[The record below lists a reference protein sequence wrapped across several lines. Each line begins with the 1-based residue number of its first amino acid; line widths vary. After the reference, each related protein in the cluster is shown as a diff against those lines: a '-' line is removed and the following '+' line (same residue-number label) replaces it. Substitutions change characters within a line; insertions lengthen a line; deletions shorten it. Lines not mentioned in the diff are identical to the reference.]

1 MDNKKRLL
9 IKYSLE
15 FIVIVVGI
23 SFTFWIDEWNRN
35 RLEKIQH
42 IKDIE
47 SIIDDLEND
56 SLIIGKVNVSLDTG
70 RVRSKRLIDLIELR
84 SDKKITYKKFYEG
97 IINVGYVWTYQTFFM
112 TDATYKSLISNGR
125 INLFPQ
131 KIHSLMNK
139 YYEAT
144 AKRISDHNKIVDD
157 IAIKY
162 YGSYHPFVTLFSYE
176 NFNNNIVQDVRLG
189 VRGGGLSFDNLS
201 EKKFNKFFENQD
213 MKKLY
218 SSIHF
223 YSNSI
228 NLSNRVGNYTRRIAE
243 LDSERGELSKSI
255 HQYLYFLVND

>member
-162 YGSYHPFVTLFSYE
+162 YGSYHPL
-176 NFNNNIVQDVRLG
+176 L
-189 VRGGGLSFDNLS
+189 L
-201 EKKFNKFFENQD
+201 
-213 MKKLY
+213 
-218 SSIHF
+218 
-223 YSNSI
+223 
-228 NLSNRVGNYTRRIAE
+228 
-243 LDSERGELSKSI
+243 
-255 HQYLYFLVND
+255 FLVMKILIII

>member
-84 SDKKITYKKFYEG
+84 SDKKITYNKC
-97 IINVGYVWTYQTFFM
+97 WLRL
-112 TDATYKSLISNGR
+112 DISN
-125 INLFPQ
+125 
-131 KIHSLMNK
+131 
-139 YYEAT
+139 
-144 AKRISDHNKIVDD
+144 
-157 IAIKY
+157 
-162 YGSYHPFVTLFSYE
+162 
-176 NFNNNIVQDVRLG
+176 
-189 VRGGGLSFDNLS
+189 
-201 EKKFNKFFENQD
+201 
-213 MKKLY
+213 
-218 SSIHF
+218 
-223 YSNSI
+223 
-228 NLSNRVGNYTRRIAE
+228 
-243 LDSERGELSKSI
+243 
-255 HQYLYFLVND
+255 FLHDRCNV